1 MKTLKFSNGV
11 TVDAVEI
18 VSVVSNRQTIHFP
31 AEIGELQ
38 HLLDGR
44 PSSLLLILK
53 DGSSIE
59 INAGNSRLK
68 IESDHAS

>member
-11 TVDAVEI
+11 TVDAMEI
-18 VSVVSNRQTIHFP
+18 VSVVSNRQTIQFP
-31 AEIGELQ
+31 AEIDELQ

-59 INAGNSRLK
+59 INASNSRLK